1 MNVQSIDRRAVLSGG
16 AGTAAVWGLFGHALS
31 ARAFPMRQNEEI
43 VPWADRPPENPVPQI
58 VPVQL
63 DWERFD
69 SWITPIDQFFGV
81 GHYGWPEIDPANWRL
96 DIGGLVRQPMSLDI
110 DAVRA
115 RPRQEVTF
123 TLECAGNNGLPF
135 LTGAVGNARWAGT
148 PLAPILEEAGIGD
161 GAVEIVFFGADSG
174 VETFHDVEFSE
185 NFARSMT
192 IEDAMNPEI
201 LLAYEMNGEDLPML
215 HGHPLRV
222 IAPGW
227 YGVANVK
234 WLNRI
239 EARPRPYEGRFMAQ
253 DYVTLRSEERNGATL
268 WTRNSVGPN
277 RLKSVP
283 GRVTLA
289 DGAHRITG
297 AAWGAPIEKVEVRI
311 DDGDWREA
319 SLDHSEQADHAWTIW
334 SFDWTDATSGE
345 HTVTAR
351 ATDSAGD
358 VQPAPDDPVLVNKH
372 TYWESNGQVTR
383 HIVIG

>member
-1 MNVQSIDRRAVLSGG
+1 MNVQSLDRRAVLSGG

-69 SWITPIDQFFGV
+69 SWITPVDQFFGV
-81 GHYGWPEIDPANWRL
+81 GHYGWPEIDSANWRL

-192 IEDAMNPEI
+192 IEDAMKPEI

-277 RLKSVP
+277 RLKSVT

-345 HTVTAR
+345 HTITAR

-358 VQPAPDDPVLVNKH
+358 VQPAPDDPVLANKH

>member
-1 MNVQSIDRRAVLSGG
+1 MNVQSLDRRAVLSGG

-69 SWITPIDQFFGV
+69 SWITPVDQFFGV
-81 GHYGWPEIDPANWRL
+81 GHYGWPEIDSANWRL

-192 IEDAMNPEI
+192 IEDAMKPEI

-345 HTVTAR
+345 HTITAR

-358 VQPAPDDPVLVNKH
+358 VQPAPDDPVLANKH